1 VLLGPLPQTLMTVE
15 AVVAKRRLFGDFG
28 EWGVNLGGK

>member
-1 VLLGPLPQTLMTVE
+1 MTVE

-28 EWGVNLGGK
+28 EWGVNLGASDRQRID